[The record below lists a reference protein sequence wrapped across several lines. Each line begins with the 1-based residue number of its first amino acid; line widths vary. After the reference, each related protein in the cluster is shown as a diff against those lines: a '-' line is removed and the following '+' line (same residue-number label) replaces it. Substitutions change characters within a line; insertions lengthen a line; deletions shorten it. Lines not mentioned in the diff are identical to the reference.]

1 MHAAFILQY
10 AALLSFLIGG
20 LSVAVAVIIHRDQV
34 KTQIFLAMSARYDE
48 LMQNSAAGLWKDLTP
63 GTVLPERED
72 DLTISALRFCILVS
86 LTYFLFRERHIP
98 ERMWLLMLRSGE
110 RRMRSPLFVREWQD
124 LKTEFES
131 FPEFISLVSSV
142 QDETTQS
149 ARPPGIWHRKI
160 QMHS

>member
-1 MHAAFILQY
+1 MHPASILQY

-48 LMQNSAAGLWKDLTP
+48 LMRSSAAGLWTNLSP
-63 GTVLPERED
+63 GTILPERGD

-98 ERMWLLMLRSGE
+98 KRMWLLMLRSAE
-110 RRMRSPLFVREWQD
+110 RRMRSELFVREWEH
-124 LKTEFES
+124 LKAEFKS
-131 FPEFISLVSSV
+131 FPEFVELVNSV
-142 QDETTQS
+142 QHGTRSE
-149 ARPPGIWHRKI
+149 R
-160 QMHS
+160 

>member
-1 MHAAFILQY
+1 MHPGSILQY

-20 LSVAVAVIIHRDQV
+20 LSVAVAVILHRDQV

-48 LMQNSAAGLWKDLTP
+48 LMRNSAAGLWTNLRP
-63 GTVLPERED
+63 GTILPERGD

-98 ERMWLLMLRSGE
+98 KRMWLLMLRSAE
-110 RRMRSPLFVREWQD
+110 RRMRSPLFAREWQD

-142 QDETTQS
+142 QDEMRKVSSS
-149 ARPPGIWHRKI
+149 ASIP
-160 QMHS
+160 SVT

>member
-98 ERMWLLMLRSGE
+98 ERMWLLMLRSAE

-149 ARPPGIWHRKI
+149 ARPPGIWHRKR